1 MKKILPKHLWPMCLA
16 AFTSSPIQALDT
28 DYWGCRLGILSA
40 SPTTIERCIHSE
52 DIIKHLEVFSVIA
65 NDTDGN
71 RAAGT
76 LGYQQSIDYVQEK
89 LEMAGYQVKLEPFEF
104 THFQSSEP
112 SILKIVDPPYEQSN
126 KIEGQDFNLMTYS
139 AKGRVA
145 GPIKAVDLDLG
156 PENQSTSGC
165 EIEDFNQF
173 TQGHIALIQRGGCT
187 FRQKVEHAEASG
199 AIGVI
204 IFNQG
209 DTEERK
215 DLINAN
221 LTAAYSGSLPALF
234 TTYDLGT
241 DLASD
246 YKIRIYYEALGERVQ
261 RTSHNLIASSTWGDP
276 NSVVM
281 AGAHLDSVTASP
293 GINDNGSG
301 SAALLQLALVL
312 AKQPSFQKL
321 TFAWWGAEELGLLG
335 STAYVEQL
343 APKARN
349 AIKAYINLD
358 MIGSVN
364 GVNFIY
370 DSDGSEFGL
379 EGPKGSKSIEKLFRL
394 YFLMKDQNAEPTPI
408 NFRSDYAPFFEHDIA
423 FGGLF
428 TGSGELKTDREAR
441 IYGGEAGK
449 AYDAC
454 YHKACDTLDN
464 IDPNRLELHTDAT
477 AFVMSWLS
485 YSISSIEK
493 ERQSDNVNR
502 LFFPT
507 DSLVPKPN
515 LTPEKR
521 QRWGDTW
528 LQ

>member
-1 MKKILPKHLWPMCLA
+1 MKKIIPKHLWLMCLTS
-16 AFTSSPIQALDT
+16 FTSSSIQALDT

-40 SPTTIERCIHSE
+40 NPMTIERCIHSE

-71 RAAGT
+71 RATGT
-76 LGYQQSIDYVQEK
+76 LGYQQSIDYVQEQ

-104 THFQSSEP
+104 TQFESSEP
-112 SILKIVDPPYEQSN
+112 SKLQIVDPPYEQSN
-126 KIEGQDFNLMTYS
+126 KIEGQDFKLMTYS

-145 GPIKAVDLDLG
+145 GPIKAIDLALG
-156 PENQSTSGC
+156 PDNQSTSGC

-187 FRQKVEHAEASG
+187 FQQKVEHAEASG

-215 DLINAN
+215 DLISAT
-221 LTAAYSGSLPALF
+221 LTEAYSGSLPTLF

-281 AGAHLDSVTASP
+281 AGAHLDSVTAGA

-312 AKQPSFQKL
+312 AKQPSFHRL

-335 STAYVEQL
+335 STDYVEQL
-343 APKARN
+343 TPKARN

-358 MIGSVN
+358 MIGSPN

-379 EGPKGSKSIEKLFRL
+379 EGPKGSKSIEKLFKL
-394 YFLMKDQNAEPTPI
+394 YFLMKDQNTEPTPV

-428 TGSGELKTDREAR
+428 TGSGELKTEREAR

-449 AYDAC
+449 AYDDC

-464 IDPNRLELHTDAT
+464 IDPNRLELHADAT

-493 ERQSDNVNR
+493 ERQAANTNR
-502 LFFPT
+502 LPLPT
-507 DSLVPKPN
+507 NAPLPKLSP
-515 LTPEKR
+515 T
-521 QRWGDTW
+521 QRWGNTW